1 MATTITDDAI
11 KAQWKK
17 QNDAHQKAL
26 ESVVLIARHL
36 GLSVD
41 ANDNIM
47 AGDSPVA
54 PLCSP
59 TFDAEKLKSELAE
72 IIKSALDRQRET
84 MTSEEMFKRIT
95 EPWDKWLT
103 DYIKRFTKLVCV
115 FHTKVDMA
123 IKERYGQRPVASTVK
138 PPESDSNPLS
148 DGILAIKQTICK
160 LFGWVPGFMKKVLA
174 DITSTWWKFAAY
186 FIASVAISI
195 AFYFWHQYRQLL
207 PYVQEYAMVR
217 AALGKDP
224 QNAHTILEIHNAMEA
239 DDTDA
244 LRQIIEKTN
253 PKVKESDTSK

>member
-17 QNDAHQKAL
+17 QNDAHQKAH

-41 ANDNIM
+41 TNGNIM
-47 AGDSPVA
+47 AGDNPVT
-54 PLCSP
+54 PQDSP
-59 TFDAEKLKSELAE
+59 TFDAEQLKSELAE
-72 IIKSALDRQRET
+72 VIKSALERHHES
-84 MTSEEMFKRIT
+84 MSSEEVFKRIT

-103 DYIKRFTKLVCV
+103 DYISRFTKLVCL

-123 IKERYGQRPVASTVK
+123 IKERYGQRPVASTDK
-138 PPESDSNPLS
+138 QPESDSKTLS
-148 DGILAIKQTICK
+148 DGIHTVTQPICK
-160 LFGWVPGFMKKVLA
+160 LFGWVPGFMKKVLE

-186 FIASVAISI
+186 FIASVAISL

-224 QNAHTILEIHNAMEA
+224 ENALIILDIHNAMEA
-239 DDTDA
+239 DDTET
-244 LRQIIEKTN
+244 LLKIIENTTRG
-253 PKVKESDTSK
+253 ETY

>member
-17 QNDAHQKAL
+17 QNDAHQKAH

-41 ANDNIM
+41 TNGNIM
-47 AGDSPVA
+47 AGDNLVTPQGY
-54 PLCSP
+54 P
-59 TFDAEKLKSELAE
+59 TFDAEQLKSELAE
-72 IIKSALDRQRET
+72 VIQSALERHHES
-84 MTSEEMFKRIT
+84 MSSEEVFKRIT

-103 DYIKRFTKLVCV
+103 DYISRFTKLVCL

-123 IKERYGQRPVASTVK
+123 IKERYDQRPVANTVK
-138 PPESDSNPLS
+138 PPESDSKPLS
-148 DGILAIKQTICK
+148 DGIHAVRQTCCK
-160 LFGWVPGFMKKVLA
+160 LFGWVSGFMKKVVA

-224 QNAHTILEIHNAMEA
+224 ENARTILEIHNAMEA
-239 DDTDA
+239 DDTETLI
-244 LRQIIEKTN
+244 LRSNIHNLNTIQQ
-253 PKVKESDTSK
+253 

>member
-17 QNDAHQKAL
+17 QNDAHQKAH

-41 ANDNIM
+41 ANGNIM
-47 AGDSPVA
+47 AGDNPVT
-54 PLCSP
+54 PQGSP
-59 TFDAEKLKSELAE
+59 TLDAEQLKSELAE
-72 IIKSALDRQRET
+72 IIKSALDRQSEA
-84 MTSEEMFKRIT
+84 MTSEEVFKRIT
-95 EPWDKWLT
+95 DPWDKWLT
-103 DYIKRFTKLVCV
+103 DYISRFTKLVCL

-123 IKERYGQRPVASTVK
+123 IKERYGQRPVGSTVK
-138 PPESDSNPLS
+138 PSESDAKPLS
-148 DGILAIKQTICK
+148 DGIHAVWKTICK
-160 LFGWVPGFMKKVLA
+160 LFGWVPGFMKKVME

-224 QNAHTILEIHNAMEA
+224 ENALIILGIHNAMEA
-239 DDTDA
+239 DDTDCV
-244 LRQIIEKTN
+244 LRIIEKTT
-253 PKVKESDTSK
+253 PKTNE

>member
-17 QNDAHQKAL
+17 QNDAHQKAH

-41 ANDNIM
+41 ANGNITS
-47 AGDSPVA
+47 GDSPVA
-54 PLCSP
+54 PQSSP
-59 TFDAEKLKSELAE
+59 AFDAEQLKSELAE
-72 IIKSALDRQRET
+72 IIKSALDRQREA
-84 MTSEEMFKRIT
+84 MSSEEVFKRIT
-95 EPWDKWLT
+95 DPWDKWLT

-115 FHTKVDMA
+115 FHDRVDMA
-123 IKERYGQRPVASTVK
+123 IKERDSRQPIVKPDKLTAPGSKPVA
-138 PPESDSNPLS
+138 
-148 DGILAIKQTICK
+148 DGIHAARQTVCK
-160 LFGWVPGFMKKVLA
+160 LFRWVPGFMKKVVA

-224 QNAHTILEIHNAMEA
+224 ENARTILDIHAAMEA

-244 LRQIIEKTN
+244 VLQVVEN
-253 PKVKESDTSK
+253 TSSASRK

>member
-41 ANDNIM
+41 ANGNILN
-47 AGDSPVA
+47 GDSSVT
-54 PLCSP
+54 SQGHP
-59 TFDAEKLKSELAE
+59 TLDAEQLKSELAG
-72 IIKSALDRQRET
+72 IIKSALDRQREA
-84 MTSEEMFKRIT
+84 MLSEEVFKRIT

-103 DYIKRFTKLVCV
+103 DYITRFTKLVCV
-115 FHTKVDMA
+115 FHDKVDMA
-123 IKERYGQRPVASTVK
+123 IKERYGQHPVVNQDK
-138 PPESDSNPLS
+138 PTNAESKSLA
-148 DGILAIKQTICK
+148 DGIHAVRQTVCK
-160 LFGWVPGFMKKVLA
+160 LFRWVSGFMKKVVA

-186 FIASVAISI
+186 FIASVAISL

-217 AALGKDP
+217 ATLDKDP
-224 QNAHTILEIHNAMEA
+224 ENARTILDIHAAMEA
-239 DDTDA
+239 DDTDK
-244 LRQIIEKTN
+244 LLQIIENTA
-253 PKVKESDTSK
+253 PDETH

>member
-17 QNDAHQKAL
+17 QNDAHQKAH

-41 ANDNIM
+41 AGGNIM
-47 AGDSPVA
+47 AGDNPVA
-54 PLCSP
+54 PQGSP
-59 TFDAEKLKSELAE
+59 TFDAEQLKSELAE
-72 IIKSALDRQRET
+72 IIKSALDRQREA
-84 MTSEEMFKRIT
+84 MTGEEAFKRIT
-95 EPWDKWLT
+95 DPWDKWLS
-103 DYIKRFTKLVCV
+103 DYIRRFTRLVCDL
-115 FHTKVDMA
+115 HAKVDKT
-123 IKERYGQRPVASTVK
+123 IKERDNQTPVVTPDKPSVSASK
-138 PPESDSNPLS
+138 PLP
-148 DGILAIKQTICK
+148 DGIQTVRQTVCK
-160 LFGWVPGFMKKVLA
+160 LFRWVPGFMKKVVA
-174 DITSTWWKFAAY
+174 DITSTWWKFSAY

-224 QNAHTILEIHNAMEA
+224 ENARTILDIHSAMET

-244 LRQIIEKTN
+244 VLRIIEDTK
-253 PKVKESDTSK
+253 PSDK

>member
-17 QNDAHQKAL
+17 QNDAHQKAH

-41 ANDNIM
+41 ANGNII
-47 AGDSPVA
+47 AGDNPVA
-54 PLCSP
+54 PQGSP
-59 TFDAEKLKSELAE
+59 TFDAEQLKSELAE
-72 IIKSALDRQRET
+72 VIKSALERHHES
-84 MTSEEMFKRIT
+84 MSSEEVFKRIT

-103 DYIKRFTKLVCV
+103 DYISRFTKLVCL

-138 PPESDSNPLS
+138 PTESDYKPLS
-148 DGILAIKQTICK
+148 DGIQAFRQTICK
-160 LFGWVPGFMKKVLA
+160 LFGWVPGFMKKVLE

-186 FIASVAISI
+186 FIASVAISL

-207 PYVQEYAMVR
+207 PYIQEYAIVK

-224 QNAHTILEIHNAMEA
+224 ENARTILDIHAAMQSENKE
-239 DDTDA
+239 DILQT
-244 LRQIIEKTN
+244 IEKRT
-253 PKVKESDTSK
+253 PKTIEQ

>member
-17 QNDAHQKAL
+17 QNEAHQKAH

-41 ANDNIM
+41 ANGNIM
-47 AGDSPVA
+47 AGDNPVT
-54 PLCSP
+54 PQDSP
-59 TFDAEKLKSELAE
+59 TFDAEQLKSELAE
-72 IIKSALDRQRET
+72 VIKSTLERHHES
-84 MTSEEMFKRIT
+84 MSSEEMFKRIT

-103 DYIKRFTKLVCV
+103 DYISRFTKLVCL

-123 IKERYGQRPVASTVK
+123 IKERYGQRPVASPVK
-138 PPESDSNPLS
+138 PPESDSKPLS
-148 DGILAIKQTICK
+148 DGIHAFRQTICK
-160 LFGWVPGFMKKVLA
+160 LFGWVPGFMKKVLE

-224 QNAHTILEIHNAMEA
+224 ENARTILDIHNAMEA
-239 DDTDA
+239 DDTDSV
-244 LRQIIEKTN
+244 LWIIEKTT
-253 PKVKESDTSK
+253 PKTSEQ

>member
-17 QNDAHQKAL
+17 QNDAHQKAH

-41 ANDNIM
+41 ANGNIIGGDN
-47 AGDSPVA
+47 SVA
-54 PLCSP
+54 PQGSP
-59 TFDAEKLKSELAE
+59 AFDAEQLKSELAE
-72 IIKSALDRQRET
+72 IIKSALDRQSEA
-84 MTSEEMFKRIT
+84 MTSEEVFKRIT

-103 DYIKRFTKLVCV
+103 DYISRFTKLVCL

-138 PPESDSNPLS
+138 QPESDSKPLL
-148 DGILAIKQTICK
+148 DGIHAVRQTICK
-160 LFGWVPGFMKKVLA
+160 LFGWVPGFMKRIME

-186 FIASVAISI
+186 FIASVAISL

-207 PYVQEYAMVR
+207 PYIQEYAIVK

-224 QNAHTILEIHNAMEA
+224 ENPRTILDIHAAMQSENKE
-239 DDTDA
+239 DILQT
-244 LRQIIEKTN
+244 IEKRT
-253 PKVKESDTSK
+253 PKTIEQ

>member
-17 QNDAHQKAL
+17 QNDAHQKAH

-41 ANDNIM
+41 ANGNII
-47 AGDSPVA
+47 AGDNSVA
-54 PLCSP
+54 PQGSP
-59 TFDAEKLKSELAE
+59 TLDAEQLKSELAE
-72 IIKSALDRQRET
+72 VIKSALERHHES
-84 MTSEEMFKRIT
+84 MSSEEVFKRIT

-103 DYIKRFTKLVCV
+103 DYISRFTKLVCL

-138 PPESDSNPLS
+138 PPESDSKPLS
-148 DGILAIKQTICK
+148 DGFHAFRQTICK
-160 LFGWVPGFMKKVLA
+160 LFGWVSGFMKKVLE

-186 FIASVAISI
+186 FIASIAISI

-207 PYVQEYAMVR
+207 PYVQEYAAVR
-217 AALGKDP
+217 ATLGKDP
-224 QNAHTILEIHNAMEA
+224 DNARTILEIHNAMEA

-244 LRQIIEKTN
+244 VLQVVEN
-253 PKVKESDTSK
+253 TSPASRK

>member
-17 QNDAHQKAL
+17 QNDAHQKAH

-41 ANDNIM
+41 ANGNIN
-47 AGDSPVA
+47 AGDNPVA
-54 PLCSP
+54 PQDSP
-59 TFDAEKLKSELAE
+59 TFDAEQLKSELAE
-72 IIKSALDRQRET
+72 VIKSALERHHES
-84 MTSEEMFKRIT
+84 MSSEEVFKRIT
-95 EPWDKWLT
+95 DPWDKWLT
-103 DYIKRFTKLVCV
+103 DYISRFTKLICL

-138 PPESDSNPLS
+138 PPESDSKPLS
-148 DGILAIKQTICK
+148 GGTYAVRQTICK
-160 LFGWVPGFMKKVLA
+160 LFGWVTGFMKKVLE

-186 FIASVAISI
+186 FIASVAISL

-224 QNAHTILEIHNAMEA
+224 ENAHIILDIHNAMEA
-239 DDTDA
+239 DDTNGV
-244 LRQIIEKTN
+244 LRIIEKTT
-253 PKVKESDTSK
+253 PKTSE

>member
-17 QNDAHQKAL
+17 QNDAHQKAH

-41 ANDNIM
+41 ANGNIM
-47 AGDSPVA
+47 AGDNPVTSQD
-54 PLCSP
+54 SP
-59 TFDAEKLKSELAE
+59 TFDAEQLKSELAE
-72 IIKSALDRQRET
+72 VIKSALERHHESMSSDEV
-84 MTSEEMFKRIT
+84 FKRIT

-103 DYIKRFTKLVCV
+103 DYISRFTKLVCL

-138 PPESDSNPLS
+138 PPESDSKPLS
-148 DGILAIKQTICK
+148 DGIQAFRQTICK
-160 LFGWVPGFMKKVLA
+160 LFGWVSGFMKKILD

-186 FIASVAISI
+186 FIASIAITF
-195 AFYFWHQYRQLL
+195 AFYFRHQYRQLL
-207 PYVQEYAMVR
+207 PYVQEYGMVR

-224 QNAHTILEIHNAMEA
+224 ENARTILDIHSAMEA

-244 LRQIIEKTN
+244 ALRVIEDTN
-253 PKVKESDTSK
+253 PSNK

>member
-17 QNDAHQKAL
+17 QNDAHQKAH

-41 ANDNIM
+41 ANGNIT
-47 AGDSPVA
+47 AGDNPVT
-54 PLCSP
+54 SQGST
-59 TFDAEKLKSELAE
+59 TFDTEQLKSELAE
-72 IIKSALDRQRET
+72 IIKSALDRQHES
-84 MTSEEMFKRIT
+84 MSSEDMFKRIT

-103 DYIKRFTKLVCV
+103 DYISKFTKLVCL

-123 IKERYGQRPVASTVK
+123 IKERYGQRPVATTVK
-138 PPESDSNPLS
+138 PSESVSKPLS
-148 DGILAIKQTICK
+148 DGIHAILKTTCK
-160 LFGWVPGFMKKVLA
+160 LFGWVPGFMKKVTE

-217 AALGKDP
+217 AALAKDP
-224 QNAHTILEIHNAMEA
+224 ENARTILDIHSAMEA
-239 DDTDA
+239 DDTEG
-244 LRQIIEKTN
+244 LHKIIAKTK
-253 PKVKESDTSK
+253 PKVSE

>member
-17 QNDAHQKAL
+17 QNDAHQKAH
-26 ESVVLIARHL
+26 EAVGMIAQHL

-41 ANDNIM
+41 ANGNIM

-54 PLCSP
+54 PHGSP
-59 TFDAEKLKSELAE
+59 TFDAEQLKSELAE
-72 IIKSALDRQRET
+72 IIKSALDRQREA
-84 MTSEEMFKRIT
+84 MTGEEVFKRIT

-103 DYIKRFTKLVCV
+103 DYITRFTKLVCV
-115 FHTKVDMA
+115 FHDKVDMA
-123 IKERYGQRPVASTVK
+123 IKERNGQHPVVNQDK
-138 PPESDSNPLS
+138 PTNAESKPLA
-148 DGILAIKQTICK
+148 DGIHTVRQTVCK
-160 LFGWVPGFMKKVLA
+160 LFRWMPGFMKKVVA

-186 FIASVAISI
+186 FIASVSISL

-224 QNAHTILEIHNAMEA
+224 ENARTILDIHAAMEA

-244 LRQIIEKTN
+244 VLRVIEDTN
-253 PKVKESDTSK
+253 PSDK

>member
-17 QNDAHQKAL
+17 QNDAHQKAH

-41 ANDNIM
+41 ANGNIT
-47 AGDSPVA
+47 AGDNPVTSQG
-54 PLCSP
+54 SP
-59 TFDAEKLKSELAE
+59 TFDAEQLKSELAE
-72 IIKSALDRQRET
+72 VIKSALDRQHES
-84 MTSEEMFKRIT
+84 MSSEEMFKRIT

-103 DYIKRFTKLVCV
+103 DYISRFTKLVCL

-123 IKERYGQRPVASTVK
+123 IKERYGQRPVASPVK
-138 PPESDSNPLS
+138 PPESDSKPLS
-148 DGILAIKQTICK
+148 DGIHAIWKATCK
-160 LFGWVPGFMKKVLA
+160 LFGWVPGFMKKVLE

-186 FIASVAISI
+186 FIASIAITF
-195 AFYFWHQYRQLL
+195 AFYFRHQYRQLL

-224 QNAHTILEIHNAMEA
+224 ENARTILDIHSAMQSENKE
-239 DDTDA
+239 DI
-244 LRQIIEKTN
+244 QQVIEKRTPKTN
-253 PKVKESDTSK
+253 EQ